1 MNKILHRLAEAFRR
15 ALKLQNIEYE
25 LGQIRS
31 ELCSQI
37 AEQETRTA
45 AILSLLINQQHLLME
60 KISLLQE
67 ELDRIAALQEQRAS
81 KEK

>member
-25 LGQIRS
+25 LGQIRG

-37 AEQETRTA
+37 AEQEARTA
-45 AILSLLINQQHLLME
+45 ATQSLLINQQQFLIE
-60 KISLLQE
+60 KIGLLQKD
-67 ELDRIAALQEQRAS
+67 LDRIASYQEQGAS
-81 KEK
+81 RE